1 MLIYLLTTYLFIF
14 LSSHRKRRKSA
25 HEINAH
31 DDYNDGSFEYEP
43 SKPRYGSKDDLS
55 EPDGAQE
62 RYSFSKFTSTPTSF
76 TETKNH
82 KDETNCFV
90 AKTEEI
96 RQVDS

>member
-1 MLIYLLTTYLFIF
+1 MTYLFIF
-14 LSSHRKRRKSA
+14 ISLCRKRRKSA
-25 HEINAH
+25 HEIDAH

-43 SKPRYGSKDDLS
+43 SKARFGSKDDLS
-55 EPDGAQE
+55 EPDGTQE
-62 RYSFSKFTSTPTSF
+62 HHSFSKLTSTPKSS

-82 KDETNCFV
+82 QDETNCFV